1 MSLVIRTEGRDDAPR
16 IRAVE
21 IAAFGRT
28 AEADLV
34 DAVRAAHAGVLS
46 LVAAWREQIVGHV
59 LFTPVTV
66 GPGAQAVGL
75 GPLAVDPGYQR
86 QGVGSAL
93 VREGLLRLGSLGH
106 GAVVVLG
113 EPRYYRRFGFATASS
128 FGVRWERPVPDEV
141 FMAMELRPRSLS
153 TGGTVRYLPLFD
165 QVE

>member
-1 MSLVIRTEGRDDAPR
+1 MSLVIRTETADDADA

-21 IAAFGRT
+21 IAAFGRE

-34 DAVRAAHAGVLS
+34 DAVRDAHAGVLS
-46 LVAAWREQIVGHV
+46 LIAVWRDEIVGHV

-66 GPGAQAVGL
+66 GPGMRAVGL
-75 GPLAVDPGYQR
+75 GPLAVHPDHQR

-113 EPRYYRRFGFATASS
+113 EPRYYRRFGFTTASS

-141 FMAMELRPRSLS
+141 FMAIELRPRSLS
-153 TGGTVRYLPLFD
+153 TGGTVRYLPQFTIVD
-165 QVE
+165 